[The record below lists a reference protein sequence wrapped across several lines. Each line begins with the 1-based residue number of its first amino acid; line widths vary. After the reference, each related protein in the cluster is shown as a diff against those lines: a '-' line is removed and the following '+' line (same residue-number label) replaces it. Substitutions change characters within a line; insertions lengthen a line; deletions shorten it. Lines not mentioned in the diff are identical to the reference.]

1 MVDEEVGVSVN
12 TMFRKILII
21 IVIAAAHLAVAK
33 IIVTL
38 TMQMGM
44 FAADGSQATGV
55 IGHLLV
61 WLTRGLYFPVISLSL
76 YSRQWFPGNW
86 IFIPMIANS
95 LLWGIALYGIFSF
108 IRRRR

>member
-1 MVDEEVGVSVN
+1 MLRKASV
-12 TMFRKILII
+12 II
-21 IVIAAAHLAVAK
+21 GIAAAHFVAAK

-44 FAADGSQATGV
+44 FAADGSRAAGV

-61 WLTRGLYFPVISLSL
+61 WITRVLYFPVISLSL

-86 IFIPMIANS
+86 ISVPMIANS
-95 LLWGIALYGIFSF
+95 LLWGMALYGIYCLL
-108 IRRRR
+108 IRRR